1 MFEAYRHDI
10 AFAVIDDVKGSS
22 PTAGKAMTEPCAQ
35 GPLAAAASEFH
46 ILLSSVII
54 SVGCPHC
61 SLP

>member
-35 GPLAAAASEFH
+35 GPL
-46 ILLSSVII
+46 
-54 SVGCPHC
+54 GGWK
-61 SLP
+61 